1 MYILRIIYITSLIT
15 IDTMKSFRIT
25 LTTIFILANFLMI
38 SCSSELPSSDISENN
53 EKIGNDIVLPI
64 NDVRENMFN
73 ILSIIEGRKSRSV
86 NKVISSEYMI
96 HVGARSRS
104 ESDYRSFYVFNFE
117 NDEGFAIM
125 TSDSKP
131 STLVALADSGNLVPD
146 QPIDNPGLVCFLAK
160 AGKKKTDDSD
170 DSDDIWRWSGPYKDP
185 NWRPYCY
192 TEGSQHEVFQWDPGI
207 SKGDNSGPKPS
218 TPNNPEEEYTIKYTN
233 HEVICEVQPICLA
246 DWGQGS
252 CYNGAL
258 DDISAG
264 VKPKTGSLAT
274 AIGEIMFAYQY
285 PVTLSGDTIPWTR
298 MKARIPMINGTFD
311 MKAKTI
317 RSRLLKTLGSPENL
331 DMQYG
336 KDYSYA
342 SPENVMRTLAA
353 FGYSG
358 TGVLND
364 YDSQEVLSEIKNGY
378 IAILGGSSTESGE
391 RMHYWIIDGCKEM
404 TCFAEAYNSKN
415 ELVDT
420 MTMVSRYLR
429 CNWGCEGKHNGFYSA
444 NSFNATIDFT
454 IKNIDDVITITP
466 IDSTGVDKPV
476 LMPTRRRSTDPD
488 LQNYKYNLQAITGI
502 RK

>member
-1 MYILRIIYITSLIT
+1 MN
-15 IDTMKSFRIT
+15 KSFLILISAVT
-25 LTTIFILANFLMI
+25 SFLFISCDNDMI
-38 SCSSELPSSDISENN
+38 SPQLNREGEIDMQKPLTLEDARKGMFLALSLFDGTRSRNN
-53 EKIGNDIVLPI
+53 ERI
-64 NDVRENMFN
+64 
-73 ILSIIEGRKSRSV
+73 
-86 NKVISSEYMI
+86 ISSEYLMRI
-96 HVGARSRS
+96 APRARSS
-104 ESDYRSFYVFNFE
+104 ANIHSYYIFNFD
-117 NDEGFAIM
+117 NDGGFAIM
-125 TSDSKP
+125 TADTQP
-131 STLVALADSGNLVPD
+131 STLVALADSGHLVPNE
-146 QPIDNPGLVCFLAK
+146 PIDNPGLEMFLLRAASK
-160 AGKKKTDDSD
+160 GGDDDEPKTGW
-170 DSDDIWRWSGPYKDP
+170 IGWYIFP
-185 NWRPYCY
+185 NWEPLRPDR
-192 TEGSQHEVFQWDPGI
+192 EDHHEVFQWVPGI
-207 SKGDNSGPKPS
+207 SKGGNSGPKPS

-233 HEVICEVQPICLA
+233 HEVVCEVQPICLA

-466 IDSTGVDKPV
+466 IDSPGVDKPV
-476 LMPTRRRSTDPD
+476 IMPTRRRSTDPD